1 MLIEFSVSNFRS
13 IKEEQTLSMSAD
25 SSTRKNGNTFV
36 PPIEGNK
43 LRLLNSAAIYGAN
56 ASGKSNILKALN
68 TLIAYIQ
75 TLNIDVD
82 DNIPYYEPFELDK
95 LCSSQPSIFKIT
107 FIIEGIKYEYKI
119 AFDSREVHEEQLDY
133 YPQKRQDNLFVRKN
147 NLFIRKNNEV
157 KRGDSFEDKRLF
169 SSKALTKYPYLSKVA
184 REEHEQMQKIYEYL
198 KTYAFFVG
206 NAPHM
211 SSSFVHN
218 VNQLLQ
224 EDQKLKTKLDK
235 LIKIADTQIEKIEL
249 EENDVKFEFP
259 DEMPEGIKNFIIS
272 NNKYK
277 VLAVH
282 KTFLDGESEGVTS
295 FNFFQKESIGT
306 IRLSELGALML
317 LILNRGHIL
326 VIDEI
331 DNSLHPKLCKFLIKL
346 FHHPLTN
353 PRNAQLI
360 FASHETTLLDKEL
373 LRKDQIW
380 FTEKNKYGETQLF
393 SAQDFDKVKGD
404 EPFDLWYMQGK
415 FGGQPNIKEVEFIYG
430 DEE

>member
-1 MLIEFSVSNFRS
+1 M
-13 IKEEQTLSMSAD
+13 
-25 SSTRKNGNTFV
+25 
-36 PPIEGNK
+36 
-43 LRLLNSAAIYGAN
+43 
-56 ASGKSNILKALN
+56 
-68 TLIAYIQ
+68 
-75 TLNIDVD
+75 
-82 DNIPYYEPFELDK
+82 
-95 LCSSQPSIFKIT
+95 
-107 FIIEGIKYEYKI
+107 YEYQI
-119 AFDSREVHEEQLDY
+119 AFDSREVHHEQLY
-133 YPQKRQDNLFVRKN
+133 FYPHKRQA
-147 NLFIRKNNEV
+147 NLFIRTKNEV
-157 KRGDSFEDKRLF
+157 KRGAYFQDKRLF
-169 SSKALTKYPYLSKVA
+169 STKALTKYPYLSKVA

-198 KTYAFFVG
+198 KTYNFF
-206 NAPHM
+206 APHDTDR
-211 SSSFVHN
+211 SGLLVHH

-224 EDQKLKTKLDK
+224 EDQKLKIKLDK
-235 LIKIADTQIEKIEL
+235 LIKIADTQIEEIQIQEK
-249 EENDVKFEFP
+249 NVKFEFP
-259 DEMPEGIKNFIIS
+259 ADVPEKIKNFSIS
-272 NNKYK
+272 NNKYE

-282 KTFLDGESEGVTS
+282 KTFRDGESEGVTN

-306 IRLSELGALML
+306 IRLYGLGALML

-360 FASHETTLLDKEL
+360 FASHETTLLDREL

-415 FGGQPNIKEVEFIYG
+415 FGGQPNIKEVEFIFG
-430 DEE
+430 DE

>member
-13 IKEEQTLSMSAD
+13 IKEEQTLSMIAD
-25 SSTRKNGNTFV
+25 SSTRKNDNTFV
-36 PPIEGNK
+36 PIEGNK

-56 ASGKSNILKALN
+56 ASGKSNILKALDR
-68 TLIAYIQ
+68 LISYIH

-95 LCSSQPSIFKIT
+95 LCLSQPSIFKLS
-107 FIIEGIKYEYKI
+107 FIIEGIMYEYQI
-119 AFDSREVHEEQLDY
+119 AFDSREVHHEQLDY
-133 YPQKRQDNLFVRKN
+133 YPHKRQA
-147 NLFIRKNNEV
+147 NLFIRTKNEV
-157 KRGDSFEDKRLF
+157 KRGAYFQDKRLF
-169 SSKALTKYPYLSKVA
+169 SSKALTKYPYLSKMA
-184 REEHEQMQKIYEYL
+184 REEHEQMQRIYEYL
-198 KTYAFFVG
+198 KTYAFFAA
-206 NAPHM
+206 NDTDM
-211 SSSFVHN
+211 SSSLVHQ

-224 EDQKLKTKLDK
+224 EDQKLKIKLDK

-249 EENDVKFEFP
+249 EEKDVKFEFP
-259 DEMPEGIKNFIIS
+259 DELPEGIKNFILS
-272 NNKYK
+272 SNKYK
-277 VLAVH
+277 VFAVH
-282 KTFLDGESEGVTS
+282 KNFRDGESEGVRI
-295 FNFFQKESIGT
+295 FNFFQKESSGT
-306 IRLSELGALML
+306 IRLAELGAIML

-360 FASHETTLLDKEL
+360 FASHETTLLDREL

-404 EPFDLWYMQGK
+404 EPFDRWYMQGK
-415 FGGQPNIKEVEFIYG
+415 FGGQPNIKEVEFIFG
-430 DEE
+430 DE

>member
-13 IKEEQTLSMSAD
+13 IKEEQTLSMIAD
-25 SSTRKNGNTFV
+25 SSTRKNDNTFV
-36 PPIEGNK
+36 PIEGNK

-68 TLIAYIQ
+68 TLIAYIN

-95 LCSSQPSIFKIT
+95 SCLSKPSIFKLS
-107 FIIEGIKYEYKI
+107 FIVEGIIYEYKI

-133 YPQKRQDNLFVRKN
+133 YPKKREDNLFIRKN

-157 KRGDSFEDKRLF
+157 KRGASFEDKRWF
-169 SSKALTKYPYLSKVA
+169 SSKALTKYPYLSKLA

-198 KTYAFFVG
+198 KTYALFAANDTMRSYLVR
-206 NAPHM
+206 H
-211 SSSFVHN
+211 VY
-218 VNQLLQ
+218 QELQ
-224 EDQKLKTKLDK
+224 KDEKLKRQLDK
-235 LIKIADTQIEKIEL
+235 LIRIADTHIEQIKIE
-249 EENDVKFEFP
+249 EKNVDFEFA
-259 DEMPEGIKNFIIS
+259 DEVPEEIKKIIM
-272 NNKYK
+272 NDNKYE
-277 VLAVH
+277 LFAVH
-282 KTFLDGESEGVTS
+282 KTFRDGLLENEAN
-295 FNFFQKESIGT
+295 FPFFQKESIGT
-306 IRLSELGALML
+306 ITLYCLGALIL

-360 FASHETTLLDKEL
+360 FASHETTLLDREL

-393 SAQDFDKVKGD
+393 SAQDFEKVKGD
-404 EPFDLWYMQGK
+404 EPFDRWYMQGK
-415 FGGQPNIKEVEFIYG
+415 FGGQPNIKEVEFIFG
-430 DEE
+430 DE

>member
-13 IKEEQTLSMSAD
+13 IKEEQTLSMIAD
-25 SSTRKNGNTFV
+25 SSTRKNDNTFV
-36 PPIEGNK
+36 PIEGNK

-56 ASGKSNILKALN
+56 ASGKSNILKALS
-68 TLIAYIQ
+68 TLIFYIRD
-75 TLNIDVD
+75 LNIDVD
-82 DNIPYYEPFELDK
+82 DYIPYHEPFELDK
-95 LCSSQPSIFKIT
+95 LALSEPSIFKLS
-107 FIIEGIKYEYKI
+107 FIIEGIMYEYQI
-119 AFDSREVHEEQLDY
+119 TFDRLEVHHEQLDF
-133 YPQKRQDNLFVRKN
+133 YPHKRQA
-147 NLFIRKNNEV
+147 NLFIRKKNEV
-157 KRGDSFEDKRLF
+157 KRGAYFEHKGLF

-198 KTYAFFVG
+198 KAYDFFAA

-211 SSSFVHN
+211 SSSLVHH

-224 EDQKLKTKLDK
+224 EDQKLKIKLDK
-235 LIKIADTQIEKIEL
+235 LLKIADTQLEKIEL
-249 EENDVKFEFP
+249 EEKNVNFAFP
-259 DEMPEGIKNFIIS
+259 DEMPEGLKNFIIS
-272 NNKYK
+272 NNKYQ

-282 KTFLDGESEGVTS
+282 KTFRDGESEGVTN
-295 FNFFQKESIGT
+295 FNFLQQESRGT

-393 SAQDFDKVKGD
+393 SVQDFEKVKDD

-415 FGGQPNIKEVEFIYG
+415 FGGQPNIKEVEFIFG
-430 DEE
+430 DE

>member
-13 IKEEQTLSMSAD
+13 IKEEQTLSMIAD
-25 SSTRKNGNTFV
+25 SSTRKNDNTFV
-36 PPIEGNK
+36 PIAGNK

-56 ASGKSNILKALN
+56 ASGKSNILKAFTRLMS
-68 TLIAYIQ
+68 YFH

-82 DNIPYYEPFELDK
+82 DKIPYYEPFELDK
-95 LCSSQPSIFKIT
+95 SCLSQPSIFKLS
-107 FIIEGIKYEYKI
+107 FIIEGIMYKYQI
-119 AFDSREVHEEQLDY
+119 AFDSLEVDHEQLDF
-133 YPQKRQDNLFVRKN
+133 YPHKRQA
-147 NLFIRKNNEV
+147 NLFIRTKNEV
-157 KRGDSFEDKRLF
+157 KRGDYFQDKRLF
-169 SSKALTKYPYLSKVA
+169 STKALTKYPYLSKVA

-198 KTYAFFVG
+198 KTYAFLVA
-206 NAPHM
+206 NTPHM
-211 SSSFVHN
+211 SSSLVHH

-224 EDQKLKTKLDK
+224 EDQKLKKKLDK

-249 EENDVKFEFP
+249 EEKDVQFEFP

-277 VLAVH
+277 VLALH
-282 KTFLDGESEGVTS
+282 KTFRDGESEGVTN
-295 FNFFQKESIGT
+295 FNFFQQESIGT

-373 LRKDQIW
+373 LRKEQIW

-415 FGGQPNIKEVEFIYG
+415 FGGQPNIKEVEFIFG
-430 DEE
+430 DE